1 MAAQEA
7 EEVLAEREPTE
18 NQPAEEELSETEN
31 LPDSDFEAAS
41 GGGAQDSTA
50 GSNSNFGEAMTLLK
64 MSLTDIT
71 LCRKSFDLLLASL
84 GNDREAVGDAIY
96 GTKISA
102 LVAIKDSFKTPRAVM
117 SLRFFNCFRL
127 LLEKAED
134 HEELKMYVETLAFKH
149 LGLEI
154 TEMRVDR
161 VIDAFLELLTQNV
174 PALPP
179 GSAAAWRTMLSYCG
193 SCYRFVG
200 DSYGER
206 LRVIKDDWASVQRSA
221 KEKEEAQSKESK
233 EEGGEE
239 DELGSPKGEKVGAGG
254 AETFSFGRMCAFSN
268 EVMGQKTE
276 GWMEELLKVFHVLV
290 DMISSPIHLQEECD
304 LLAINLI
311 TRSQNIDFEKFKP
324 VMLAA
329 LRSLLPKQWSTVHEN
344 AWEWLWS
351 TVARNLNEST
361 MKVRAFKPYN
371 VKLFSTLEEEQL
383 DRFRKDVY
391 TDFFSRAPA
400 SQDLFKQS
408 QTRLRYIAD
417 RVLQASSDM
426 FQKNKDETLD
436 DLSAL
441 GLRHVGYGIP
451 IELFGPFVE
460 SCVQIM
466 RTLISEFPNDNESM
480 KLVWCPKDHAHQL
493 PEKDVREH
501 MMIEGF
507 RWSIGLTARVLVRTI
522 MDGSTAVM
530 QGIHLDDPRR
540 LRRALLD
547 APRVERF
554 VWQLAVMVGSQSISP
569 LFWALRSGAHA
580 TAKTMIEDIL
590 TIRADRDHYY
600 FGVDEM
606 FQFQP
611 NIADN
616 ILREAPFLAET
627 LLDGLI
633 WRSHKSKDNLRPV
646 IYYLKHLLQDMDET
660 QMLSRALISYVRFNH
675 PQTIMHPI
683 LTFSLDLLWDRLAKR
698 FFVMDRILT
707 VVNCLIFIVA
717 ECWLVQAGDIPEPT
731 STILAVGRI
740 LVYTLGFCRLLYWHI
755 SQTFL
760 AYRHKVLTQI
770 NKHVWIPYYLT
781 RGSSLISFMLMINL
795 LAMMMVEPL
804 FICLA
809 KDEDRLVQ
817 FECENYTD
825 LMCLLYEIFVIIG
838 VFLYVA
844 LIVELG
850 SVSIKL
856 SEYRVLCLRAIEQ
869 VLLCL
874 GVVFLVIFS
883 FAFAISGMTREV
895 ENVSTL
901 EWSDVGSTLSSLIRL
916 AFGAMDLGAVQSVSS
931 ESPLLIVVIV
941 LFMMLVY
948 SFFFNLLVSQF
959 CGVYT
964 ALAADIKGHAR
975 LARGEIIIET
985 FKAVKLS
992 RWQKFMA
999 SLNLEERVDFEE
1011 GDIGLAGGIKNFE
1024 PALAHPVAKDQIVR
1038 FGGLTD
1044 PHLPWPEKLHTEAD
1058 NIEKTVQRTIQK
1070 SLQKFLG
1077 GSKKGTSDMD
1087 GQSSSHHSSSGK
1099 NEL

>member
-1 MAAQEA
+1 MADATTKEQPAPET
-7 EEVLAEREPTE
+7 TE
-18 NQPAEEELSETEN
+18 QQPAEENLSETQE
-31 LPDSDFEAAS
+31 LPESDVADVAS
-41 GGGAQDSTA
+41 QGQASTNQTE
-50 GSNSNFGEAMTLLK
+50 GSGFGEAMTVLK
-64 MSLTDIT
+64 MSLTEIT
-71 LCRKSFDLLLASL
+71 LLRTSFDLLLQSL

-134 HEELKMYVETLAFKH
+134 FDELKIYVETLAFKH

-154 TEMRVDR
+154 TELRVDR
-161 VIDAFLELLTQNV
+161 VQDAFLELLNQNV
-174 PALPP
+174 PNLPP
-179 GSAAAWRTMLSYCG
+179 GTNAAWKMMLSYCG

-200 DSYGER
+200 DTYGER
-206 LRVIKDDWASVQRSA
+206 LRVIKEDWNCVQASA
-221 KEKEEAQSKESK
+221 KEKEEIASKQSKEEAG
-233 EEGGEE
+233 EEG
-239 DELGSPKGEKVGAGG
+239 DEMGSPKDDGKREGG

-290 DMISSPIHLQEECD
+290 EMISSPVHLQEECD

-311 TRSQNIDFEKFKP
+311 VRSQSIDFEKFKP

-329 LRSLLPKQWSTVHEN
+329 LRSLLPKQWSTLHEN

-351 TVARNLNEST
+351 TVARNLRESV
-361 MKVRAFKPYN
+361 MKVRAFKPYS

-391 TDFFSRAPA
+391 TDFFGRAPA

-417 RVLQASSDM
+417 RVLQSSSDM

-460 SCVQIM
+460 SCVTIM
-466 RTLISEFPNDNESM
+466 RQLISEFPNDNVST
-480 KLVWCPKDHAHQL
+480 KLVWCPKDNAHQIQ
-493 PEKDVREH
+493 EKDIREH

-530 QGIHLDDPRR
+530 QAIHLDNPTR

-547 APRVERF
+547 APRSERF

-569 LFWALRSGAHA
+569 LFWALRNRRVMKVSWMV
-580 TAKTMIEDIL
+580 AKSCT
-590 TIRADRDHYY
+590 RY
-600 FGVDEM
+600 
-606 FQFQP
+606 QP

-633 WRSHKSKDNLRPV
+633 WRSHKSQDNLRPV

-660 QMLSRALISYVRFNH
+660 QMLSRGLISYVRFNH

-698 FFVMDRILT
+698 FFIMDRILT
-707 VVNCLIFIVA
+707 VVNCFIFILA
-717 ECWLVQAGDIPEPT
+717 ECWLVQAGEMPEPNK
-731 STILAVGRI
+731 TILAVGRL

-755 SQTFL
+755 NQTFL
-760 AYRHKVLTQI
+760 AYRHKNLTKI
-770 NKHVWIPYYLT
+770 NKHIYIPYYLT
-781 RGSSLISFMLMINL
+781 RGSSLISFMLMLNL

-809 KDEDRLVQ
+809 KSEESFIQ
-817 FECENYTD
+817 FECRNYTD
-825 LMCLLYEIFVIIG
+825 LMCLFYEIFVIIG
-838 VFLYVA
+838 VFLYIA
-844 LIVELG
+844 LIMELG
-850 SVSIKL
+850 SISIKL

-869 VLLCL
+869 IVLCF

-883 FAFAISGMTREV
+883 FAFAINGMTREV
-895 ENVSTL
+895 EHVTSE
-901 EWSDVGSTLSSLIRL
+901 EWSDVGATTSTLIRL
-916 AFGAMDLGAVQSVSS
+916 AFGAMDMVAVQSVAY
-931 ESPLLIVVIV
+931 ESPLLIVVII
-941 LFMMLVY
+941 LFMMMVY

-959 CGVYT
+959 CGVQASL
-964 ALAADIKGHAR
+964 ALDIKGHAR

-985 FKAVKLS
+985 FKAVKLK
-992 RWQKFMA
+992 RWQKFMD
-999 SLNLEERVDFEE
+999 SLHLDQRVDFEE

-1038 FGGLTD
+1038 FGGMTD
-1044 PHLPWPEKLHTEAD
+1044 AHLPWPEKMKDESH
-1058 NIEKTVQRTIQK
+1058 
-1070 SLQKFLG
+1070 SLERPSGEPPIDVGIRSPFL
-1077 GSKKGTSDMD
+1077 
-1087 GQSSSHHSSSGK
+1087 
-1099 NEL
+1099 